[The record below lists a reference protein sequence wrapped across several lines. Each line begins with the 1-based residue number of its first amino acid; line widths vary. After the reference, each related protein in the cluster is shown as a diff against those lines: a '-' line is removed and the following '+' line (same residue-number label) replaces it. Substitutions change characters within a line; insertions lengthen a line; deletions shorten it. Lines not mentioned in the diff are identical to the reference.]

1 MISLDKLVI
10 SSCAWPAPRFRAI
23 LYRRT
28 HSKIQSNFEK
38 GCESYFNRT
47 KISCGF
53 SQTKT
58 KLSKCR
64 KKIKSMPFL
73 HLMTNLS
80 KDKISPQTMNS
91 LAEEMSVILGKDKKW
106 INWVL
111 DDNKQMSRVS
121 EFFTFFVNR
130 LIFAL

>member
-1 MISLDKLVI
+1 MRKVARVI
-10 SSCAWPAPRFRAI
+10 LTEQKSAAVFHKPKQNF
-23 LYRRT
+23 
-28 HSKIQSNFEK
+28 QSAE
-38 GCESYFNRT
+38 
-47 KISCGF
+47 
-53 SQTKT
+53 
-58 KLSKCR
+58 

-130 LIFAL
+130 LIFALLISFLLIDSK